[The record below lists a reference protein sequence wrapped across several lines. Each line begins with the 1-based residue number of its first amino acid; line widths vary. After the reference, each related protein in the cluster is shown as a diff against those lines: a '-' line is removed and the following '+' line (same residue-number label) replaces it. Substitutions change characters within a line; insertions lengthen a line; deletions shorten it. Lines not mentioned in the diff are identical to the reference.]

1 MSETPLQRLA
11 SHLLGEPVGP
21 WIRARRPE
29 RKSWRAIASELEQ
42 ATGGQIKVPF
52 QTLINWAPDPPT
64 TDDGSD
70 ATEPAEAAS

>member
-29 RKSWRAIASELEQ
+29 RKSWRAIAAELEE
-42 ATGGQIKVPF
+42 ATDGQVKVPF
-52 QTLINWAPDPPT
+52 QTLVNWAPDPVSDDSS
-64 TDDGSD
+64 DDGESK
-70 ATEPAEAAS
+70 AAAS